1 MVNNWD
7 SWNLDYISHGG
18 AHYSEKWKKSDQD
31 AYNKWY
37 YKTHKEKW
45 KKQEEN
51 ITDMLGK
58 LAELEYDE
66 DLTEKKIDQ
75 LMNEKHRFGSIDGD
89 PIYNSIA
96 EELGLD
102 TRNPNWNR
110 AAVANNIAAKAKQ
123 TGDYYD
129 DTSSEIRTYGRLNA
143 KQDYYGSIDN
153 RENANLT
160 KSIRS
165 LDKLSLHSAHN
176 AAKKKSYET
185 MVSNSKR
192 RLEADINKDKRKA
205 TTKLEYTK
213 YKLSSISSE
222 AVKTGKEAISRV
234 IDRIKR

>member
-1 MVNNWD
+1 MVNNCEQD
-7 SWNLDYISHGG
+7 LNVISHGG

-51 ITDMLGK
+51 IKDMLGK
-58 LAELEYDE
+58 LSELEYDE
-66 DLTEKKIDQ
+66 ALTEKKIDQ
-75 LMNEKHRFGSIDGD
+75 LMDEKHRFGTIDGD

-102 TRNPNWNR
+102 TRNSNWNR
-110 AAVANNIAAKAKQ
+110 AAVANDIAAKAKQ

-129 DTSSEIRTYGRLNA
+129 STSSEIRTYDRINA
-143 KQDYYGSIDN
+143 KQDHYSSIDN

-165 LDKLSLHSAHN
+165 LDKLSLRSAHD

-185 MVSNSKR
+185 MISNSKK
-192 RLEADINKDKRKA
+192 RLEADINKDKSKA